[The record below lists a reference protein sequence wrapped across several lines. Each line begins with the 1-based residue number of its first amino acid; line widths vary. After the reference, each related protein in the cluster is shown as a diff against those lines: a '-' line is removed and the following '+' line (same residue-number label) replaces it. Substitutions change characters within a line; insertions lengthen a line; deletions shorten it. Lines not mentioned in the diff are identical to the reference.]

1 MGLVSI
7 VILALSSLCVNTTL
21 MAIVGERAREFAL
34 QKALGSSN
42 GDIVRQILLETSII
56 ALAAV
61 ACGWVLGYLLAQ
73 LLGLT
78 VFNAAIS
85 LRLPVLPITLVL
97 SLLVAI
103 SGGDCSGA
111 TRGSV
116 EPAKVLK
123 GE

>member
-1 MGLVSI
+1 M
-7 VILALSSLCVNTTL
+7 
-21 MAIVGERAREFAL
+21 
-34 QKALGSSN
+34 
-42 GDIVRQILLETSII
+42 RQILLETSII

-61 ACGWVLGYLLAQ
+61 GGAAGCWDIWLAQ

-103 SGGDCSGA
+103 LA
-111 TRGSV
+111 AIVPVRRAVSV

>member
-1 MGLVSI
+1 
-7 VILALSSLCVNTTL
+7 
-21 MAIVGERAREFAL
+21 
-34 QKALGSSN
+34 
-42 GDIVRQILLETSII
+42 
-56 ALAAV
+56 AAV

-103 SGGDCSGA
+103 LA
-111 TRGSV
+111 AIVPVRRAVSV

>member
-1 MGLVSI
+1 MGLVPI

-85 LRLPVLPITLVL
+85 LRLRCCP
-97 SLLVAI
+97 LLWCCLYWSPFWRRLFRCDA
-103 SGGDCSGA
+103 
-111 TRGSV
+111 R
-116 EPAKVLK
+116 
-123 GE
+123 

>member
-1 MGLVSI
+1 M
-7 VILALSSLCVNTTL
+7 
-21 MAIVGERAREFAL
+21 
-34 QKALGSSN
+34 
-42 GDIVRQILLETSII
+42 
-56 ALAAV
+56 

-103 SGGDCSGA
+103 LA
-111 TRGSV
+111 AIVPVRRAVSV

-123 GE
+123 GSSAMSVTHIPQVAIETRHLYKRFGDVTATDDINLRIAQGELSPLWALLVLVKPR

>member
-1 MGLVSI
+1 MPHPTESSHPIVEHGELVGAVIAFVIYMVLQVGQI
-7 VILALSSLCVNTTL
+7 VL
-21 MAIVGERAREFAL
+21 
-34 QKALGSSN
+34 
-42 GDIVRQILLETSII
+42 TSEGAANPLNPYPI

-61 ACGWVLGYLLAQ
+61 VTGWILGYLLAQ
-73 LLGLT
+73 LLGMT

-97 SLLVAI
+97 SLLVAVLAAI
-103 SGGDCSGA
+103 VPVRRA
-111 TRGSV
+111 VSV